1 MGWRK
6 KFTVRYIMVAI
17 INIPSPLYLSLCPGK
32 ACLASPS
39 GCLLLPSHPAP
50 WEEGGTCM
58 GVWSHAWGEGEL
70 ILTTALRASPL
81 APGGSW

>member
-50 WEEGGTCM
+50 WGEGGT
-58 GVWSHAWGEGEL
+58 WGCGHMLGGKGEL
-70 ILTTALRASPL
+70 VLTTAHRASPL

>member
-1 MGWRK
+1 
-6 KFTVRYIMVAI
+6 MVAI

-39 GCLLLPSHPAP
+39 GYLLLPSHPAP
-50 WEEGGTCM
+50 WEGGVHGGVVTCLGGK
-58 GVWSHAWGEGEL
+58 GVQL
-70 ILTTALRASPL
+70 VLTTALRASPL